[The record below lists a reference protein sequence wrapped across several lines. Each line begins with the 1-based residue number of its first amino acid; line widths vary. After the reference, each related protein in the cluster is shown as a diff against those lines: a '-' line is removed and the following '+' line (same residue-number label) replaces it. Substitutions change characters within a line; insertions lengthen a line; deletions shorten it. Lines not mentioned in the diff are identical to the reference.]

1 MSKKQLPQP
10 EQNFFLTKE
19 FVLDTFPKQTHLRL
33 NAVTAML
40 DSWSALIWPH
50 IQTASPTPELNSLKD
65 QLQRAKLKIQQADKM
80 RPQDHFE
87 GRGTIGVE
95 VSMHLRMTTIA
106 QPHSIQNERLN
117 YEFRQLFVYP
127 IEEFSAEELD
137 KIGQDLLLLCKRVH
151 SVSVNHNPGEQ
162 ADDIGIVAEDRIFN
176 SKTPLLYLR
185 GTSRQHDLEGVQTN
199 TEPATYAMYSSAA
212 GHFKIVINHPI
223 EGPIDVNGA
232 FFLEGMLLGIVFGL
246 WLMYSDFKRVTEDE
260 SFLLSD
266 YQSFENKWKNDFL
279 EGTKSKAVI
288 DCLDDAH
295 EE

>member
-87 GRGTIGVE
+87 GRGTVGVE
-95 VSMHLRMTTIA
+95 VSKYLRMTTIA

-117 YEFRQLFVYP
+117 YEFLQLFVYP

-137 KIGQDLLLLCKRVH
+137 KIGQDLLLLCKRAH
-151 SVSVNHNPGEQ
+151 SVSVDLGLDEQ
-162 ADDIGIVAEDRIFN
+162 LNDAGIIAEDRIFN

-185 GTSRQHDLEGVQTN
+185 GTSPQHDLEGVQTN
-199 TEPATYAMYSSAA
+199 IEPATYALYSSAA

-223 EGPIDVNGA
+223 EGPIDVNTA
-232 FFLEGMLLGIVFGL
+232 FFLEGMLLDIVYGL
-246 WLMYSDFKRVTEDE
+246 WLMYSEFRRITANDTDM
-260 SFLLSD
+260 LGD
-266 YQSFENKWKNDFL
+266 YSELENKWKDDFL
-279 EGTKSKAVI
+279 QETKSKAVMECLI
-288 DCLDDAH
+288 DTH

>member
-19 FVLDTFPKQTHLRL
+19 FVLDTFPKQTHARL

-50 IQTASPTPELNSLKD
+50 IQTASPTPELNSLD
-65 QLQRAKLKIQQADKM
+65 LQLQRAKLKIQQADKM

-95 VSMHLRMTTIA
+95 VSKHLRMLMIA

-127 IEEFSAEELD
+127 IEEFSVEELD

-151 SVSVNHNPGEQ
+151 LVSVNRNPGEQ

-176 SKTPLLYLR
+176 SETPLLYLR
-185 GTSRQHDLEGVQTN
+185 GTSHQHDLEGVQTN
-199 TEPATYAMYSSAA
+199 TEPATYTLYSSAA
-212 GHFKIVINHPI
+212 GHFKIVGNHPI
-223 EGPIDVNGA
+223 EGPVDISAA
-232 FFLEGMLLGIVFGL
+232 FFLEGMLLGIVYGL
-246 WLMYSDFKRVTEDE
+246 WLLYSDIKRITASEID
-260 SFLLSD
+260 LGRYLSD
-266 YQSFENKWKNDFL
+266 ASVFENKLKNDFL
-279 EGTKSKAVI
+279 EGINSKAVMN
-288 DCLDDAH
+288 CLYD
-295 EE
+295 